1 MVVGDDYHKMN
12 PDNDKRAAS
21 SSVGKGT
28 NTWKSCHLN
37 QLLHQQHQEDQR
49 RPPPQQ
55 KQPLVASFVDVVG
68 TDGDENDKDE
78 YEVGDE

>member
-12 PDNDKRAAS
+12 PDNDKRVAS

-37 QLLHQQHQEDQR
+37 LLHQEDQR
-49 RPPPQQ
+49 PLPPQQ
-55 KQPLVASFVDVVG
+55 QQRQPLVASFVDVVG
-68 TDGDENDKDE
+68 TDGNENDKDDE
-78 YEVGDE
+78 GDEE

>member
-28 NTWKSCHLN
+28 NTSKSCHLN
-37 QLLHQQHQEDQR
+37 LLPQEDQR
-49 RPPPQQ
+49 PLPPQQ
-55 KQPLVASFVDVVG
+55 QRQPLVASFVDVVG
-68 TDGDENDKDE
+68 TDGNENDKDDE
-78 YEVGDE
+78 GDEE

>member
-1 MVVGDDYHKMN
+1 MN

-37 QLLHQQHQEDQR
+37 LLHQEDQR
-49 RPPPQQ
+49 PLPPQQ
-55 KQPLVASFVDVVG
+55 RQPLVASFVDVVG
-68 TDGDENDKDE
+68 TDGNENDKDDE
-78 YEVGDE
+78 GDEE

>member
-28 NTWKSCHLN
+28 NTSKSCHLN
-37 QLLHQQHQEDQR
+37 LLPQEDQR
-49 RPPPQQ
+49 PLPPQ
-55 KQPLVASFVDVVG
+55 QPLVASFVDVVG
-68 TDGDENDKDE
+68 TDGNENDKDDE
-78 YEVGDE
+78 GDEE